1 MGSFTSITPKSTKD
15 QWKKTGTGGTF
26 TDLATGKVIT
36 KDPVPKSGPGQTP
49 ADKTAG
55 DGLTGGAGAA
65 KAPSAGQG
73 TMAAKAKKQSA
84 GTVNRTSSVWT
95 TTGAGVRNAA
105 PRSASAAELQYRQA
119 LAEMEKNTPPPAR
132 PTVKRPTAAPSLHVS
147 GSYAQLQNQARQAAA
162 DLDTEALNRA
172 NAAMKQR
179 RAAAGKQTL
188 GDRVSDVLSAVFSGS
203 GAAYTNLTG
212 FVYNAYNDPESL
224 RMSIEQSRRA
234 LASGQTS
241 DGKPI
246 NGAQRKTIQDAIAGM
261 QARIAELEAPDS
273 LTNRIYSVVDRMHR
287 DSAQFQNQARRG
299 LGGLGST
306 LVDAGV
312 SMGQSTLDNA
322 LGALTGTGMAPFALR
337 AFGGAAQEARQGG
350 ASLDEQLIYG
360 SAQAAKEYVTEKLFG
375 LTGPQRLAGGGSFDE
390 AIEAGIRN
398 VTERLSRTP
407 AGQKILGGVLTWL
420 ASGATEGAEE
430 AIGSVIEN
438 TLINPYLRDWSPDSR
453 TVQEKFEEGLYET
466 LVGAVSGLMGGV
478 TNLGAYQVNPY
489 SLRDGPGNGP
499 GGTETGTEEGTG
511 PSGGTDTTGG
521 TSTATEASEA
531 RQRQEVGNQLLDL
544 MRQVQR
550 QREAEQ
556 QKAAP
561 ADPLMEAARRGG
573 RLDRQAEAEMRTNPY
588 TDEEAGRIRREGKT
602 FRNII
607 AGIDTSVSEFFN
619 KWRHGRSVQKGEK
632 LEKLYLGKM
641 SLDTLQKVENL
652 LGYDIDSRDFIVTND
667 DVKHI
672 LDHHGDAKVEVEKG
686 NAPLTQAIIDALP
699 DIVANPD
706 SIELGKTEKR
716 SPFRQGIVFK
726 KTLPDGTAVYIQ
738 FDNSGRGT
746 FEGRT
751 LYVKKGESTPSA
763 LPAFEKTD
771 SFTSETTE
779 PVLSPDG
786 EMTSPRIDSTIA
798 QGAEYVNKKDVLLDD
813 GGPGTKPLSAGVSS
827 STSSEGA
834 SSPSAD
840 STIAQGAENVNPG
853 DVMTRELQRL
863 FGGKRLDP
871 AALTVEQMAAAE
883 AANNAG
889 AVGMDAD
896 NRLYQVNPEEHID
909 RRRAEDMGDRK
920 IPAFQFDHPQLHPY
934 YAQAARALLDELSI
948 TQKGGETIRTG
959 PGYYDFARLKRST
972 SPEIETL
979 LDEYGLSYGQI
990 EKALRAIVEDHGQEN
1005 FAAAKRVE
1013 LVLDRMLSEGYTS
1026 SVDGPVEANV
1036 NYIAE
1041 KGRIAGSLDGG
1052 ASLTEAAARDTIQE
1066 TAEGEHLYEQRA
1078 RENQNV
1084 RQEDHGAFITR
1095 SRQEG
1100 LRTIQSGRTAY
1111 GIRRAVQGR
1120 DSGPAWTLQEELTA
1134 LGVPCEVIDGRT
1146 EWNRDGET
1154 RVRTVVQAATL
1165 GKTLVAISEKFS
1177 MDPRNAAGHEA
1188 FHFWGGTRARQEFE
1202 ELLRNNL
1209 IFTSEAFQDYQDT
1222 IAQNY
1227 FGEDIDISDENALGR
1242 LMEEV
1247 SAYIAGDLHSGA
1259 HETEL
1264 RSMFRDYD
1272 AVKAAWEALAEHGR
1286 RQAADG
1292 LGAADAGTVN
1302 TNFDE
1307 MQAKTDQFHPINE
1320 AAEAR
1325 IREERGRAPSEVPVE
1340 NPITGKNVGKTVST
1354 ILNSPLTSNEMA
1366 PILENAIAKG
1376 RFDYTPVTD
1385 RAAMEYAQSEIAR
1398 RGGYQA
1404 AAQHFITLAEL
1415 GQRITK
1421 DDFAV
1426 AAAAY
1431 SEANAAGDIATVFA
1445 LTDAMSQTAHD
1456 SAQALQAVNL
1466 LNRLTPT
1473 GKLLSLR
1480 RFAERMNTRQNRR
1493 RGRQRTNA
1501 ASMDLEGQR
1510 ADYVEKRTGFTI
1522 SDELAADYLLAET
1535 EEARAGAWNAIVQ
1548 DLADQM
1554 PPTLLERWDAWRY
1567 LSMLT
1572 NPTTHL
1578 RNIAGNFVFGQL
1590 QRRMKNLLG
1599 TGLEHAFVRDRGQR
1613 TKSVLTRR
1621 DRGLREFARQ
1631 QYEQDQSAA
1640 MGQRK
1645 YQEGGGGAIEQEIR
1659 AHRNILPGPLQWVS
1673 DRNSAAL
1680 DREDLFFN
1688 RPVYVDSF
1696 AQALKAKG
1704 VTAEEAASGQKAEL
1718 VNEARAYA
1726 VKEARKATFRDA
1738 NAFSEWVSSIGRSGD
1753 KSNFFA
1759 NMSSAAA
1766 DIALPF
1772 RRTPANVLVRGVEYS
1787 PAGLVKALT
1796 YDAVQVRQ
1804 GKMTAEEMIDHLAS
1818 GLTGSGVFA
1827 LGAFLAAQGLLHL
1840 RPGGDDRER
1849 NFLKD
1854 MGFQDFALQIGD
1866 HSYTLGWL
1874 SPSAMALFAGAAMK
1888 EASGEENTGG
1898 LEAFLSAMMGVT
1910 DSLLETSMLS
1920 SVNELLEGIGYAE
1933 SKPWYILSSILMDF
1947 LSQGVPTVVGRTAS
1961 FLDSNVRAAY
1971 VPGGKTE
1978 QAEDIGFFLQGI
1990 QRKMPVARNAMQ
2002 PKIDLWGREVSNGDA
2017 GERFLESFL
2026 SPGYYSRLSDD
2037 ALTKELRR
2045 LSEATGSS
2053 GVYPGKVPKSFMVG
2067 DVTKYLTAEEYTQ
2080 YARQAGQA
2088 RRKVVEQ
2095 LMNSEGYQKLSDE
2108 GKAKAIA
2115 AAYEYADGVGKMAV
2129 SSWQPSDSHI
2139 LKGAMKSALP
2149 PASYILYRQNADR
2162 DGSGSVS
2169 GAESALTLMD
2179 LPGMSGRERGEAWA
2193 QFNSRTSEVKNPFT
2207 GALSREGFD
2216 PEEAL
2221 KFWQI
2226 YDGKGTKQDPY
2237 TKEEKQADV
2246 MEALGLSRMETISLW
2261 NLMEKSLK

>member
-55 DGLTGGAGAA
+55 DGLTRGSGPA

-84 GTVNRTSSVWT
+84 GTVNRTPVTWA
-95 TTGAGVRNAA
+95 TTGTGVRNAA

-246 NGAQRKTIQDAIAGM
+246 NEAQRKTIQDAIAGM

-273 LTNRIYSVVDRMHR
+273 LTNRIYSVADRMQR
-287 DSAQFQNQARRG
+287 DSAQFQNQARRD

-573 RLDRQAEAEMRTNPY
+573 KQEAESGQQEAAGTEAPVQVGKVTTIQRPY
-588 TDEEAGRIRREGKT
+588 RGPVPVQAQKDTAMVQVDQSGVRRAQNHIEGARQLAADPISAGRGFKSLLKQSLREIFQPARGVVVDGVTFDGKPYKVD
-602 FRNII
+602 I
-607 AGIDTSVSEFFN
+607 GSKV
-619 KWRHGRSVQKGEK
+619 
-632 LEKLYLGKM
+632 LGKVINDANLSAEKIALLDILPEVVRNGEYVGSGEYTAHGKKQKQSVRYDYFETIVEIDGKPFIVSFDVDVEPNVNNYRTYKLIEM
-641 SLDTLQKVENL
+641 DLKEIPSLDV
-652 LGYDIDSRDFIVTND
+652 GP
-667 DVKHI
+667 
-672 LDHHGDAKVEVEKG
+672 
-686 NAPLTQAIIDALP
+686 APTAAETIH
-699 DIVANPD
+699 
-706 SIELGKTEKR
+706 SG
-716 SPFRQGIVFK
+716 PF
-726 KTLPDGTAVYIQ
+726 
-738 FDNSGRGT
+738 
-746 FEGRT
+746 
-751 LYVKKGESTPSA
+751 
-763 LPAFEKTD
+763 
-771 SFTSETTE
+771 
-779 PVLSPDG
+779 
-786 EMTSPRIDSTIA
+786 
-798 QGAEYVNKKDVLLDD
+798 
-813 GGPGTKPLSAGVSS
+813 
-827 STSSEGA
+827 EGA

-871 AALTVEQMAAAE
+871 AALTAEQMAAAE

-990 EKALRAIVEDHGQEN
+990 EKALRAIMEDHGQEN

-1120 DSGPAWTLQEELTA
+1120 DSGPAWTLREELTA

-1398 RGGYQA
+1398 RGGYKA

-1493 RGRQRTNA
+1493 RGRQRTSA
-1501 ASMDLEGQR
+1501 AAMDLEGQR

-1535 EEARAGAWNAIVQ
+1535 EEARAEAWNAIVQ

-1645 YQEGGGGAIEQEIR
+1645 YQEGSGGAIEQEIR

-1753 KSNFFA
+1753 KSNFFS

-2216 PEEAL
+2216 PGEAL